1 MIALVFKAIQPLAHW
16 NTMLAN
22 NPKIHVLLF
31 CFVFYQK
38 LYKRVITL
46 IFSSLA
52 IKMFLV

>member
-22 NPKIHVLLF
+22 NPKNVLF
-31 CFVFYQK
+31 FIFIFFYQK